1 MEIRWHTCAGRL
13 PVRVYF
19 LRACGYIGG
28 TNNNLFLSVFAC
40 LFIIIIKSQNLSR
53 ELFVLVV
60 VVLLLLRFE
69 RRGRTRTLA
78 RVRFSGPISLS
89 LSLVPALGV
98 SSLRAKKKYVS
109 DPLFFSLKRTHKT
122 QQVRRIRRTKEARF
136 SSTFTSRI
144 RTRSNLRR

>member
-13 PVRVYF
+13 PVRIFSACVY
-19 LRACGYIGG
+19 ISGG
-28 TNNNLFLSVFAC
+28 TNNLSLFLRAFSSSSSNRKISPGNFLFSLFFFFFFFFDLSVA
-40 LFIIIIKSQNLSR
+40 
-53 ELFVLVV
+53 EG
-60 VVLLLLRFE
+60 
-69 RRGRTRTLA
+69 RGRSLA
-78 RVRFSGPISLS
+78 FVFRVLSLS
-89 LSLVPALGV
+89 LSLAWRF
-98 SSLRAKKKYVS
+98 LRAKKKYVS